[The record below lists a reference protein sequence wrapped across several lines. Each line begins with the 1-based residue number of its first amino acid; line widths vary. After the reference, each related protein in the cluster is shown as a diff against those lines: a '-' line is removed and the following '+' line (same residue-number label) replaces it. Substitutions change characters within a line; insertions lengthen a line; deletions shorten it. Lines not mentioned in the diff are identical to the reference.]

1 LPNILGWF
9 SDKLPNSTFIWKLIP
24 TGLPGLA
31 FSLVVAGYTSTFIS
45 GWLGNNPDY
54 SQWSFMLM
62 PIPMFLVGVVG
73 LFGREGKD
81 GEDRPLKKPGL
92 RWIYRI
98 GGIVVLALTMKL
110 AGVI

>member
-1 LPNILGWF
+1 
-9 SDKLPNSTFIWKLIP
+9 
-24 TGLPGLA
+24 
-31 FSLVVAGYTSTFIS
+31 
-45 GWLGNNPDY
+45 
-54 SQWSFMLM
+54 MLM

-81 GEDRPLKKPGL
+81 GEDRPLKKPRL
-92 RWIYRI
+92 RWVYRI